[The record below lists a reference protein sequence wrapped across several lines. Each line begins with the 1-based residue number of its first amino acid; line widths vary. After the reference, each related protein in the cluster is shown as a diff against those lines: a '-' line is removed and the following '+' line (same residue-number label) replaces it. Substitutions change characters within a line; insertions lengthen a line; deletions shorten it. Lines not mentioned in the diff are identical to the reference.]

1 MTYRLILFS
10 EECRNQYVM
19 SRAGEVK
26 VGEALP
32 VLYRGEAVEFSAA
45 LREAKKAGARCAI
58 LGIPEDIGPRAS
70 CGRGG
75 ADGGWNAFLHAFL
88 NTQANTFFPST
99 STVLIGEVELQD
111 LQEQSEGQDLET
123 LRRLCGEVDKR
134 VFPIIQEIVSAGLIP
149 IVIGG
154 GHNNAYPIMKGV
166 VAGRNIASIGC
177 CNCDAHADFRRYE
190 GRHSG
195 NGFRVAYE
203 EGFLT
208 AYAAVGMHES
218 YISEEALEALG
229 RAAFP
234 YHTFESTHVRREA
247 LFEEV
252 LSNVERYL
260 LDTNLPIGIECD
272 LDAIADM
279 PASAAT
285 PLGMS
290 VEEVAHYVHRLSSTL
305 PVAYLHIAE
314 GAPCWDP
321 DAGERYVGRAISLLV
336 STFLKAHA
344 CC

>member
-10 EECRNQYVM
+10 EEHRNHYVIP
-19 SRAGEVK
+19 RAGEVK
-26 VGEALP
+26 VGEILP

-58 LGIPEDIGPRAS
+58 LGIPEDIGPRAC

-75 ADGGWNAFLHAFL
+75 ANEGWSAFLHAFL

-99 STVLIGEVELQD
+99 SAVLIGEVELQD
-111 LQEQSEGQDLET
+111 VQEQSQESDLDT
-123 LRRLCGEVDKR
+123 LRRLCGEVDER
-134 VFPIIQEIVSAGLIP
+134 VFPIIQEIVAAGLTP

-166 VAGRNIASIGC
+166 VAGRNLPSIGC
-177 CNCDAHADFRRYE
+177 CNCDAHADFRRFE

-195 NGFRVAYE
+195 NGFRIAYE
-203 EGFLT
+203 EGLLA
-208 AYAAVGMHES
+208 AYTVIGMHEN

-234 YHTFESTHVRREA
+234 YHTFESTHVRRESR
-247 LFEEV
+247 FEEV

-272 LDAIADM
+272 LDAIAYM

-285 PLGMS
+285 PSGLS
-290 VEEVAHYVHRLSSTL
+290 VEEVAHYVHRMSSTL

-314 GAPCWDP
+314 GAPYWSP
-321 DAGERYVGRAISLLV
+321 DDGERSVGRAISLFV
-336 STFLKAHA
+336 STFLKA
-344 CC
+344 